1 MSAPILVTGA
11 ASGLGLA
18 TAELLLER
26 GAEVILA
33 DVRPSPLGETRL
45 ADLTD
50 EAARRDLIA
59 GLPALGGLVASAG
72 VAGQSPGHLVMEL
85 NYVATRDLLDTLV
98 PRMEPGSAAVIMSST
113 SALYA
118 AQSDD
123 ERRAIREDVAQARQG
138 WQALDGWTA
147 YGLSKK
153 LLLDHLPGW
162 VALGLPRGVRVNALL
177 PGPIETPMLDELAA
191 AQGPE
196 AMAGMRGVTGRF
208 GQPREIATIVAFLL
222 SQDAS
227 WLNGI
232 DIRVDGGLF
241 SLFATDLRTS

>member
-1 MSAPILVTGA
+1 MTAPILVTGA

-18 TAELLLER
+18 TAQLLTER
-26 GAEVILA
+26 GFEVILS
-33 DVRPSPLGETRL
+33 DLRPSPLGETRL

-50 EAARRDLIA
+50 EVARRELIA

-72 VAGQSPGHLVMEL
+72 VAGQAPGRLVMEL
-85 NYVATRDLLDTLV
+85 NYVATRDLLDTLIPKMV
-98 PRMEPGSAAVIMSST
+98 PGSAAVIMSST

-118 AQSDD
+118 SQSEE
-123 ERRAIREDVAQARQG
+123 ERRAIREDVDRARQG
-138 WQALDGWTA
+138 WQELEGWSA

-162 VALGLPRGVRVNALL
+162 VALGLPAQVRVNALL
-177 PGPIETPMLDELAA
+177 PGPIETPMLGDLTA

-196 AMAGMRGVTGRF
+196 LMAGMRSVTGRF

-227 WLNGI
+227 WLNGT

-241 SLFATDLRTS
+241 SMFATDLQTS